1 MQGWVKYPFRV
12 KSGGKYYAPG
22 EAVQVDDVAEA
33 VEQGAEAM
41 EQPSAEQKR
50 RKKQ

>member
-22 EAVQVDDVAEA
+22 EAVQVADVAEA
-33 VEQGAEAM
+33 IEQGAEVV
-41 EQPSAEQKR
+41 EQPSTEQKR